1 MTNDRDRADSAPVD
15 SVLADSIKLH
25 RRSLHL
31 AGGRYTTLAL
41 RPADAPIFAIGTDGD
56 GAWHLTGNAEALLE
70 LAQLCWAAAM
80 QRHERTLV
88 VIGPDRTS
96 GTDGSPRAVV
106 MLNGDLGVPTAEE
119 FDELAAALPWATPS
133 EGTVKLVTRGLGR
146 ATAEGSASAV
156 NQRWLAEVAGL
167 LVLSAP
173 EAALRDL
180 AVGLSI
186 AATRRPSSATVPAGF
201 RLSD

>member
-1 MTNDRDRADSAPVD
+1 M
-15 SVLADSIKLH
+15 LADSIKLH

-56 GAWHLTGNAEALLE
+56 GAWNLTGNAEALLE

-119 FDELAAALPWATPS
+119 FGELAAALPWATPS

-146 ATAEGSASAV
+146 ATSEASTPPV
-156 NQRWLAEVAGL
+156 NQSWLAEVAGL

-180 AVGLSI
+180 AVGLVV
-186 AATRRPSSATVPAGF
+186 AASRDSSSAQGPAGF